1 MWQKCPI
8 CNGTGTVPTP
18 SYSSS
23 TTQICK
29 ICNSKGIISQLTG
42 SPSSGIETFASPKY
56 RNSDG
61 KPTTDFR
68 DNCEQFED
76 K

>member
-8 CNGTGTVPTP
+8 CNGTGN
-18 SYSSS
+18 SYNNMTMNTSS
-23 TTQICK
+23 TCK
-29 ICNSKGIISQLTG
+29 TCNGKGIISEITG
-42 SPSSGIETFASPKY
+42 LPPNGVETFASPKY

-61 KPTTDFR
+61 SPITDFR
-68 DNCEQFED
+68 DNCEQFEN

>member
-8 CNGTGTVPTP
+8 CDGVGREVTLDYAHTLYKNCGT
-18 SYSSS
+18 
-23 TTQICK
+23 CK
-29 ICNSKGIISQLTG
+29 GKGIISELTG
-42 SPSSGIETFASPKY
+42 LPPKGVETFASPKY

-61 KPTTDFR
+61 SPVTDFR
-68 DNCEQFED
+68 DNCESFED